1 MKIVE
6 SELITLMEEGKTNK
20 QMADHFGCSVRAV
33 QSYKARLARR
43 GLSPENDMDNLQH
56 PLFMVKGQSTYYNKD
71 GKPTQRW
78 VKTKLDEVQWEQLIA
93 DFIEGISS
101 TIPRAEP
108 VLRPSMSLPDDRLN
122 LYPFTDFHLGMLAWG
137 EESGDDWDIQIAED
151 LATKWVDAAV
161 ALAPKAGTAVLANMG
176 DFLHWDG
183 MEAVTPTSRHVLD
196 ADSRFQKL
204 VRVALR
210 IIRMLIDRLLATHNK
225 VHVIMAEGNHDES
238 SSVWLREGLSL
249 VYENEPRVTW
259 DKSADPYYA
268 YSFGKTTLFFH
279 HGHKANMRRVESA
292 MLGKFRKLWANSEY
306 TYCHVGHLHH
316 AKLEETT
323 SMIIEQHRT
332 LAAKDAYASRGGW
345 LSKRSASVI
354 TYHAEFGE
362 IARQTIS
369 PEMLGH

>member
-6 SELITLMEEGKTNK
+6 SKLITLMEEGKTNK
-20 QMADHFGCSVRAV
+20 QIAEHFECSVRAV
-33 QSYKARLARR
+33 QSYKTRLARR
-43 GLSPENDMDNLQH
+43 GFSPENDMDHIQN
-56 PLFMVKGQSTYYNKD
+56 PLFMVKGQSTYYNKE

-78 VKTKLDEVQWEQLIA
+78 VKTKLDNEQWEQLIA
-93 DFIEGISS
+93 DFISGISS
-101 TIPRAEP
+101 SIPRHDPVPAP
-108 VLRPSMSLPDDRLN
+108 VLSLPTDRLN

-137 EESGDDWDIQIAED
+137 EESGDDWDMSIAED
-151 LATKWVDAAV
+151 LAVKWIDAAV
-161 ALAPKAGTAVLANMG
+161 AMAPPASTAVLANMG

-210 IIRMLIDRLLATHNK
+210 IIRTLIDRLLATHDK

-249 VYENEPRVTW
+249 VYEKEPRVTW
-259 DKSADPYYA
+259 DKSADPYYH
-268 YSFGKTTLFFH
+268 YSFGKTMLMFH

-292 MLGKFRKLWANSEY
+292 MLGKFIREIGQADY
-306 TYCHVGHLHH
+306 RYCHVGHLHH

-323 SMIIEQHRT
+323 TMLIEQHRT

-345 LSKRSASVI
+345 VSKRSASVI
-354 TYHAEFGE
+354 TYHADFGE

>member
-1 MKIVE
+1 MKIKE
-6 SELITLMEEGKTNK
+6 AELVAMMKEGKTNK
-20 QMADHFGCSVRAV
+20 EIADHFDCTTRSVQA
-33 QSYKARLARR
+33 YKSRLARR
-43 GLSPENDMDNLQH
+43 GLSPEHDMDHLQN
-56 PLFMVKGQSTYYNKD
+56 PLFMVKGQSTYYNKE
-71 GKPTQRW
+71 GLPTQRW
-78 VKTKLDEVQWEQLIA
+78 VKTKLDEAQWEQLIT
-93 DFIEGISS
+93 DFISGISS
-101 TIPRAEP
+101 SIPRQEP
-108 VLRPSMSLPDDRLN
+108 IALPVNPTSENLAN

-137 EESGDDWDIQIAED
+137 EESGDDWDMQIAES
-151 LATKWVDAAV
+151 LAVKWIDTAISM
-161 ALAPKAGTAVLANMG
+161 APNASTAILANMG

-210 IIRMLIDRLLATHNK
+210 IIRMLINRLLETHDK

-268 YSFGKTTLFFH
+268 YTFGKNLLMFH
-279 HGHKANMRRVESA
+279 HGHKANIKRVESS
-292 MLGKFRKLWANSEY
+292 MLGKFRKEFGRSDYA
-306 TYCHVGHLHH
+306 YCHVGHLHH
-316 AKLEETT
+316 ARLEETT
-323 SMIIEQHRT
+323 TMVIEQHRT

-345 LSKRSASVI
+345 ISKRSASVI
-354 TYHAEFGE
+354 TYHHDFGE

-369 PEMLGH
+369 PEFLGK

>member
-6 SELITLMEEGKTNK
+6 SKLITLMEEGKTNK
-20 QMADHFGCSVRAV
+20 QIAEHFECSVRAV
-33 QSYKARLARR
+33 QSYKTRLARR
-43 GLSPENDMDNLQH
+43 GFSPENDMDHIQN
-56 PLFMVKGQSTYYNKD
+56 PLFMVKGQSTYYNKE
-71 GKPTQRW
+71 GNPTQRW
-78 VKTKLDEVQWEQLIA
+78 VKTKLDNEQWEQLIA
-93 DFIEGISS
+93 DFISGISS
-101 TIPRAEP
+101 SIPRHDPVPAP
-108 VLRPSMSLPDDRLN
+108 VLSLPTDRLN

-137 EESGDDWDIQIAED
+137 EESGDDWDMTIAED
-151 LATKWVDAAV
+151 LAVKWIDAAV
-161 ALAPKAGTAVLANMG
+161 AMAPQASTAVLANMG

-210 IIRMLIDRLLATHNK
+210 IIRTLIDRLLATHDK

-249 VYENEPRVTW
+249 VYEKEPRVTW
-259 DKSADPYYA
+259 DKSADPYYH
-268 YSFGKTTLFFH
+268 YSFGKTMLMFH

-292 MLGKFRKLWANSEY
+292 MLGKFIREIGQADY
-306 TYCHVGHLHH
+306 RYCHVGHLHH

-323 SMIIEQHRT
+323 TMLIEQHRT

-345 LSKRSASVI
+345 VSKRSASVI
-354 TYHAEFGE
+354 TYHADFGE

>member
-6 SELITLMEEGKTNK
+6 SELISMLKEEKSTK
-20 QMADHFGCSVRAV
+20 DIAEHFGCTTRAV
-33 QSYKARLARR
+33 QAYKARLARR
-43 GLSPENDMDNLQH
+43 GFSPENDMDHLQN

-78 VKTKLDEVQWEQLIA
+78 VKTKLDNAQWERLIA
-93 DFIEGISS
+93 DFIDGISS
-101 TIPRAEP
+101 SIPRAEP
-108 VLRPSMSLPDDRLN
+108 VPMHHNVTATELVN
-122 LYPFTDFHLGMLAWG
+122 LFPFTDFHLGMLAWG
-137 EESGDDWDIQIAED
+137 EESGEDWDMQIAEE
-151 LATKWVDAAV
+151 LATAWIDSAV
-161 ALAPKAGTAVLANMG
+161 KLAPNASTAVLANMG

-210 IIRMLIDRLLATHNK
+210 IIRKLINRLLETHDK

-259 DKSADPYYA
+259 DKSADPYYG
-268 YSFGKTTLFFH
+268 YSFGKVSLFFH
-279 HGHKANMRRVESA
+279 HGHKANMKRVESA
-292 MLGKFRKLWANSEY
+292 ILGKFRKEWASSEY
-306 TYCHVGHLHH
+306 SYCHVGHLHH

-323 SMIIEQHRT
+323 TMIIEQHRT

-354 TYHAEFGE
+354 TYHADFGE

-369 PEMLGH
+369 PEMLGK